1 LSDIDETATMREN
14 ALAVVLSPRI
24 AGAEKNSNDMENSLA
39 SFESEI
45 NAVSNSIK
53 LHGDAIKELVDK
65 QVSLMLINVKEK
77 ADKRK
82 HKFIDLNKSLHEAVE
97 KGKHLQRRHHDLTQS
112 KNDGSLFLKLKKL
125 DQEAKSF
132 HYPSVPNIPS
142 VKYSPPKV
150 TEGDTETL
158 FGSFKFM

>member
-1 LSDIDETATMREN
+1 
-14 ALAVVLSPRI
+14 
-24 AGAEKNSNDMENSLA
+24 MENSLA

-45 NAVSNSIK
+45 NAVNKSIK

-65 QVSLMLINVKEK
+65 QVSLMLISVKEK

-82 HKFIDLNKSLHEAVE
+82 HQFIDLNETLHEAVE

-112 KNDGSLFLKLKKL
+112 KNDGSLILKLKKL

-132 HYPSVPNIPS
+132 HYPSMQYIPS
-142 VKYSPPKV
+142 VKYIPPKV
-150 TEGDTETL
+150 TEGDIETL
-158 FGSFKFM
+158 FGSFNFM

>member
-1 LSDIDETATMREN
+1 MFPDNTHLADRNVTSITNENEFTIMLYDKLSDIDETATMREN

-45 NAVSNSIK
+45 NAVNNSIK

-82 HKFIDLNKSLHEAVE
+82 HKFIDLNESLHA
-97 KGKHLQRRHHDLTQS
+97 
-112 KNDGSLFLKLKKL
+112 
-125 DQEAKSF
+125 
-132 HYPSVPNIPS
+132 
-142 VKYSPPKV
+142 
-150 TEGDTETL
+150 
-158 FGSFKFM
+158 